1 MILVE
6 ADFSVSLSDQQ
17 RIQDRPLPY
26 RERIPIR
33 YTGETVKTILCV
45 LLISFLAPAH
55 SLADDASFN
64 RVRIPDPKGKAVEAV
79 LTFSDD
85 HKALEIQP
93 VKGTAVRI
101 PYDQIDKFSYE
112 YTKRHRVTEGT
123 IATAA
128 IGIGAVAMLTKSK
141 SHWLQIDYHEEELP
155 KTYVVRMDKH
165 NYIRI
170 LEAVK
175 AHTGKDAEV
184 LGNADK
190 RRR

>member
-1 MILVE
+1 
-6 ADFSVSLSDQQ
+6 
-17 RIQDRPLPY
+17 
-26 RERIPIR
+26 
-33 YTGETVKTILCV
+33 VKTIV
-45 LLISFLAPAH
+45 SILLIACFVPAL
-55 SLADDASFN
+55 SLADDESFS
-64 RVRIPDPKGKAVEAV
+64 RVKVPDTKGKAVDAV
-79 LTFSDD
+79 LTFNDSK
-85 HKALEIQP
+85 KAVEIHP
-93 VKGTAVRI
+93 AKGDPIKI

-112 YTKRHRVTEGT
+112 YTKKHRVSEGT

-141 SHWLQIDYHEEELP
+141 SHWLEIEYHEEDLP
-155 KTYVVRMDKH
+155 KTYALRMDKH

-175 AHTGKDAEV
+175 SHTGKDAEV

>member
-1 MILVE
+1 M
-6 ADFSVSLSDQQ
+6 
-17 RIQDRPLPY
+17 
-26 RERIPIR
+26 
-33 YTGETVKTILCV
+33 KTILS
-45 LLISFLAPAH
+45 LLFITFLVPALG
-55 SLADDASFN
+55 LADDASFN
-64 RVRIPDPKGKAVEAV
+64 RVKIPDPKGKAVEAV
-79 LTFSDD
+79 LTFNDS
-85 HKALEIQP
+85 KRAVEIQP
-93 VKGTAVRI
+93 AKGSAVRI
-101 PYDQIDKFSYE
+101 PYDQIDKFAYE
-112 YTKRHRVTEGT
+112 YTQKHRVTEGT

-141 SHWLQIDYHEEELP
+141 SHWLEIDYHEEDLP

>member
-1 MILVE
+1 MKARSTPNGQIDYRQPIE
-6 ADFSVSLSDQQ
+6 S
-17 RIQDRPLPY
+17 
-26 RERIPIR
+26 RERISLR
-33 YTGETVKTILCV
+33 YTGKTVKTIV
-45 LLISFLAPAH
+45 SILLIACFVPAL
-55 SLADDASFN
+55 SLADDESFS
-64 RVRIPDPKGKAVEAV
+64 RVKVPDTKGKAVDAV
-79 LTFSDD
+79 LTFNDSK
-85 HKALEIQP
+85 KAVEIHP
-93 VKGTAVRI
+93 AKGDPIKI

-112 YTKRHRVTEGT
+112 YTKKHRVSEGT

-141 SHWLQIDYHEEELP
+141 SHWLEIEYHEEDLP
-155 KTYVVRMDKH
+155 KTYALRMDKH

-175 AHTGKDAEV
+175 SHTGKDAEV